1 MGRLESI
8 SSKKSLDWDA
18 EEDGIEEM
26 KWGANNDTRDS
37 FDLLFTPE
45 ELRAMQA
52 SVPTIDD
59 ADKSL
64 YEDSKNLEA
73 VIREQIGES
82 QIGFESRPL
91 GQHTIS
97 SVGIDT
103 IEEQNESEKREINLK
118 ELEEQFEISADE
130 FAAIAKEGIG
140 IKYEDKSSPEIDA
153 IIDAM
158 RDDW

>member
-1 MGRLESI
+1 MGRLETI

-18 EEDGIEEM
+18 EKEGIEEM
-26 KWGANNDTRDS
+26 KWESNNDTRDS

-45 ELRAMQA
+45 ELRVMQA
-52 SVPTIDD
+52 SVSTIDD
-59 ADKSL
+59 DKAS
-64 YEDSKNLEA
+64 YEDSKNLEDE
-73 VIREQIGES
+73 IRDQIAES

-91 GQHTIS
+91 GQYTIS

-103 IEEQNESEKREINLK
+103 IEEQKESGKREINLK
-118 ELEEQFEISADE
+118 ELEEKFEISADE
-130 FAAIAKEGIG
+130 FADIAKEGID